1 MMFVTQ
7 WWGKGEQWQEQEKEL
22 PRSPSR
28 PPWVLSQWSSTT
40 STPPRPAGISWS
52 SQEGAITTMSNSTA
66 LSRISWCKAET
77 QLAQEEG
84 GSQFMAQDLKMKL
97 PEIWNILEREY
108 CPWLMQ
114 VLTQMAV
121 NSSFHWHR
129 HHGLMKNTLFLEGYA
144 KGWMLSNGLEMFRLI
159 RMIDL
164 FMMWKSYEQQSKTD
178 KFHIK
183 KVNSSY
189 QTTLD
194 HLLQVTAIFRLLFIM
209 LHPLMHPSVK
219 QLLLMF
225 WL

>member
-1 MMFVTQ
+1 MFVIQ
-7 WWGKGEQWQEQEKEL
+7 YWGKGKQWWQQEKIL

-52 SQEGAITTMSNSTA
+52 SQGGATTTMSNSTG
-66 LSRISWCKAET
+66 LSRISWCKVET
-77 QLAQEEG
+77 QLAQEG
-84 GSQFMAQDLKMKL
+84 AGSQFMAPDLKMKL
-97 PEIWNILEREY
+97 PEIWNIPELEY

-144 KGWMLSNGLEMFRLI
+144 RGWKLSNGLEIFRLI

-164 FMMWKSYEQQSKTD
+164 FMMWKYYEQQSTTD
-178 KFHIK
+178 SFQIK
-183 KVNSSY
+183 KGHGSILSA
-189 QTTLD
+189 TFD
-194 HLLQVTAIFRLLFIM
+194 HLLQVTAIFRHHYII
-209 LHPLMHPSVK
+209 LHP
-219 QLLLMF
+219 
-225 WL
+225 